1 MIRKC
6 FGRLAL
12 VVISLSLNVSTHA
25 AESLMDIYQRAV
37 QNDPTIR
44 QAEATYLSTLQ
55 TRPQA
60 MSYLLPTL
68 GLSAGKSS
76 QHQKDPNPATNFIT
90 GEPSTIVVSTKT
102 RRDSNNWSVNL
113 NQTVFNWAAL
123 VALRQTDKV
132 VAKASTDYE
141 AAKQALLIRVAGAYF
156 DVLAAQ
162 DTLAANVS
170 AREALSRQLEQAQR
184 RFEVGLIAITDV
196 QEAQAGYDLAVATE
210 IAGQQTVA
218 SAEEALRAIIGERV
232 AELAGLGGEL
242 PLTTPDPASAEQ
254 WVKTALDQ
262 NLTLV
267 SSRLSANIAED
278 AIDIQRAGRLPTVT
292 FSSSYTESSSDTT
305 RTNFFADGS
314 SLANPSVSG
323 PQGYSWSLN
332 FNVPLFTGGL
342 NASRIQQSVYQHRAA
357 MEVLEQAAR
366 ETERQTRDAYLGV
379 LSEIS
384 RVRALQQAV
393 ESSRTALRATEAG
406 FEVGTRTTVDVLTSQ
421 NNLSQAETNY
431 ARSRY
436 DYILNVLRL
445 KQAAGSLD
453 VPDLQEVDGWLA
465 EDATPP
471 AATPS
476 P

>member
-1 MIRKC
+1 MVS
-6 FGRLAL
+6 A
-12 VVISLSLNVSTHA
+12 SLLSGPVF

-44 QAEATYLSTLQ
+44 QAEANYLGTLE

-68 GLSAGKSS
+68 GFSAGRSS
-76 QHQKDPNPATNFIT
+76 QNQKDPNPATNFVT
-90 GEPSTIVVSTKT
+90 GEPSATVVSTET
-102 RRDSNNWSVNL
+102 ARDSNNWSVNL
-113 NQTVFNWAAL
+113 SQTVFNWGAF
-123 VALRQTDKV
+123 VALKQSDKV
-132 VAKASTDYE
+132 IARANTDFE
-141 AAKQALLIRVAGAYF
+141 AAKQGLLLRVAGAYF

-162 DTLAANVS
+162 DTLAAQVS

-196 QEAQAGYDLAVATE
+196 QEAQAGYDLSVATE
-210 IAGQQTVA
+210 IAAQQALA
-218 SAEEALRAIIGERV
+218 SAEEALRAIVGERV
-232 AELAGLGGEL
+232 AELSGLGGEL
-242 PLTTPDPASAEQ
+242 PLATPDPNNAEQ
-254 WVKTALDQ
+254 WVQTALDQ
-262 NLTLV
+262 NLALL
-267 SSRLSANIAED
+267 SSRLTANIAQD
-278 AIDIQRAGRLPTVT
+278 AIDIQRAGRLPTVS
-292 FSSSYTESSSDTT
+292 FSSSYTESTTDTT
-305 RTNFFADGS
+305 RTNNFADGS
-314 SLANPSVSG
+314 VLRNPSVSG
-323 PQGYSWSLN
+323 PEGYSWSLN
-332 FNVPLFTGGL
+332 LSVPLFTGGL

-357 MEVLEQAAR
+357 MEALEQVAR

-384 RVRALQQAV
+384 RVRALRQAV

-453 VPDLQEVDGWLA
+453 VPDLQEVDGWLQ
-465 EDATPP
+465 
-471 AATPS
+471 
-476 P
+476 